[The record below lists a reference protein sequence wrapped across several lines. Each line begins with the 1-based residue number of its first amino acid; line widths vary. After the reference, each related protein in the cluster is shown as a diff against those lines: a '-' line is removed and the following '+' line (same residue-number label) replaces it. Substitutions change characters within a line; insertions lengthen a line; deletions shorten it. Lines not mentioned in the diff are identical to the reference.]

1 VAIIL
6 FGLVGMLRSPSNAI
20 ERAKDTAS
28 SIATV
33 TAVPFQCT
41 WTIWSRLFG
50 RSNWDDEDENE
61 DEDVRVDTTG
71 RRVGIQ
77 S

>member
-1 VAIIL
+1 VAILL

-20 ERAKDTAS
+20 ERAKYTAS

-33 TAVPFQCT
+33 TAVPFVFT
-41 WTIWSRLFG
+41 WTICSRLFG
-50 RSNWDDEDENE
+50 RSDWDDEDE
-61 DEDVRVDTTG
+61 DEDVRVHMTG